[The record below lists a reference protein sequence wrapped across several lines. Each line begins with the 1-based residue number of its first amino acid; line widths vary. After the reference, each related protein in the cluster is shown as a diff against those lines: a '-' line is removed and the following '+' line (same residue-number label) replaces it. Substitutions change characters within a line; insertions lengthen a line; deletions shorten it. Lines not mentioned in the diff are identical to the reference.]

1 MIPKPRPRPSP
12 SRHCEN
18 GVTYVCQSLARLLP
32 HVFTP
37 ILALGRARRHAH
49 LCPTRIHAHVIVGNR
64 LFPATL
70 ATDDPGVADELALP
84 TVSSA
89 KTGDVPSVK
98 ELDISA
104 EYAKRITEDF
114 GVSFAPTWTR
124 LYAPGGPAL
133 NGASGFQN
141 IETTFKYQAYTNVPH
156 EFVLS
161 VGLSIEW
168 GGSGAQ
174 EVGAE
179 RFTVFTP
186 TVYFGKCFGDLP
198 DSLSWARPSPASSVT
213 PSRASRRPAPPRP
226 TRTRASKPSIPN
238 STRASSPGVASF
250 STACPA

>member
-1 MIPKPRPRPSP
+1 MFANPWRAYCRMS
-12 SRHCEN
+12 
-18 GVTYVCQSLARLLP
+18 SLLSWRLAA
-32 HVFTP
+32 
-37 ILALGRARRHAH
+37 LAGTLTCVP
-49 LCPTRIHAHVIVGNR
+49 LVSTNAHVIVGNR

-84 TVSSA
+84 TVSSS

-156 EFVLS
+156 EFVVS

-168 GGSGAQ
+168 G
-174 EVGAE
+174 
-179 RFTVFTP
+179 
-186 TVYFGKCFGDLP
+186 
-198 DSLSWARPSPASSVT
+198 
-213 PSRASRRPAPPRP
+213 
-226 TRTRASKPSIPN
+226 
-238 STRASSPGVASF
+238 
-250 STACPA
+250 